1 MVGAPM
7 MERWW
12 FERQVLRCAQD
23 DKYIVNKYK
32 QSTYDFAIVC
42 TRPAQISRFNKLRQK
57 PTQNLHRTSLNNVE
71 ANMAFVTDKSELKPG
86 LVLFRRGDVDHR
98 MWYCRMKIPKADRYK
113 TISLKTTDIDVAR
126 ERAFD
131 QDADI
136 RFRLKHDVPVFNH
149 PFREVGREYL
159 LTQEARANR
168 GEISAA
174 RPKKIRAII
183 EGALDKYVGS
193 TQVHLI
199 GDESWGGYPAWRR
212 ENGAGRNRRNG
223 VREISE
229 EMAQAFA
236 DQEAERRTKTQQ
248 SLGIRVL
255 KPIEV
260 KPSEERTV
268 PFISDSTIRFE
279 MSIFGAVMNYAI
291 KKRYVPASQR
301 FDERPKLK
309 AMRRDEFTLEE
320 YRKLHTVGRKW
331 IAEADKPASV
341 WYRTVT
347 YNMILIACNTGMRP
361 SEMKNLRWRDI
372 MPAKDR
378 EGREIVVLFVQGK
391 GKSRKLVAP
400 KSVGDYL
407 ERIRAISKATEQEDR
422 VFSNIVGKPAKTLY
436 VSLIADLL
444 DKANLREGTQG
455 VPRSTYCFRHT
466 YATLRLQEGVDVYFL
481 AEQMGT
487 SVHMIETHYGHVN
500 TIKHAAR
507 VLQGM
512 TGWEVPHTDD
522 AQARAS
528 KAAESHDRSKRGQR
542 NKPR

>member
-1 MVGAPM
+1 
-7 MERWW
+7 
-12 FERQVLRCAQD
+12 
-23 DKYIVNKYK
+23 
-32 QSTYDFAIVC
+32 
-42 TRPAQISRFNKLRQK
+42 
-57 PTQNLHRTSLNNVE
+57 
-71 ANMAFVTDKSELKPG
+71 MAFVTDKAELKPG
-86 LVLFRRGDVDHR
+86 LIIFRRGDVDHR

-113 TISLKTTDIDVAR
+113 TVSLKTTDMDAAR

-159 LTQEARANR
+159 LTQEARAQH

-183 EGALDKYVGS
+183 EGALERYVGS

-199 GDESWGGYPAWRR
+199 GDELWGGYPAWRR
-212 ENGAGRNRRNG
+212 ENGAGRNKRNG
-223 VREISE
+223 IREITADI
-229 EMAQAFA
+229 AQAFA
-236 DQEAERRTKTQQ
+236 DKEAERRTKVQHTR
-248 SLGIRVL
+248 GIRVL

-260 KPSEERTV
+260 QPIEGRTV

-309 AMRRDEFTLEE
+309 TMRRDEFTLEE

-331 IAEADKPASV
+331 IAQADKPSSV
-341 WYRTVT
+341 WNRTVT
-347 YNMILIACNTGMRP
+347 YNMILVACNTGMRP
-361 SEMKNLRWRDI
+361 AEMKNLRWRDI

-391 GKSRKLVAP
+391 GKSRRLVAP

-407 ERIRAISKATEQEDR
+407 ERIRVISKATKQDDR
-422 VFSNIVGKPAKTLY
+422 VFTTVTGTPAKTLY
-436 VSLIADLL
+436 STLIADLL
-444 DKANLREGTQG
+444 NEANLREGTQG

-487 SVHMIETHYGHVN
+487 SVQMIENHYGHVN
-500 TIKHAAR
+500 TVKHADR

-512 TGWEVPHTDD
+512 TGWELPQPDD
-522 AQARAS
+522 TKTKAL
-528 KAAESHDRSKRGQR
+528 KAAESRDKSKRGPR
-542 NKPR
+542 NRPR

>member
-1 MVGAPM
+1 M
-7 MERWW
+7 
-12 FERQVLRCAQD
+12 
-23 DKYIVNKYK
+23 
-32 QSTYDFAIVC
+32 
-42 TRPAQISRFNKLRQK
+42 
-57 PTQNLHRTSLNNVE
+57 E
-71 ANMAFVTDKSELKPG
+71 ANMAFVTDKAELKPG
-86 LVLFRRGDVDHR
+86 LIIFRRGDVDHR

-113 TISLKTTDIDVAR
+113 TVSLKTTDIDVAR

-159 LTQEARANR
+159 LMQEARVKR

-174 RPKKIRAII
+174 RPKKVRAVV
-183 EGALDKYVGS
+183 EGALDRYVGS

-199 GDESWGGYPAWRR
+199 GDELWGGYPAWRR
-212 ENGAGRNRRNG
+212 ENGAGRNKRNG
-223 VREISE
+223 VREITTD
-229 EMAQAFA
+229 MAQAFA
-236 DQEAERRTKTQQ
+236 DKEAERRTKVQQ
-248 SLGIRVL
+248 ALSIRVL
-255 KPIEV
+255 RPIEV
-260 KPSEERTV
+260 KPSEDRKV

-309 AMRRDEFTLEE
+309 VMRRDEFTLEE
-320 YRKLHTVGRKW
+320 YRKLHVVGRKW
-331 IAEADKPASV
+331 ISEAEKPSSN

-361 SEMKNLRWRDI
+361 AEMKNLRWRDI
-372 MPAKDR
+372 MHAKDR

-391 GKSRKLVAP
+391 GKSRNLVAP

-407 ERIRAISKATEQEDR
+407 ERIRGKSKAKGPDDR
-422 VFSNIVGKPAKTLY
+422 VFTNVTGKPAKTLY
-436 VSLIADLL
+436 NSLISDLL
-444 DKANLREGTQG
+444 KEAKLREGTLG

-487 SVHMIETHYGHVN
+487 SVHMIEQHYGHVN
-500 TIKHAAR
+500 TIKHADR

-512 TGWEVPHTDD
+512 AGWEVPQPEPGDTK
-522 AQARAS
+522 AKAS
-528 KAAESHDRSKRGQR
+528 KAAATRDQSKKSQR